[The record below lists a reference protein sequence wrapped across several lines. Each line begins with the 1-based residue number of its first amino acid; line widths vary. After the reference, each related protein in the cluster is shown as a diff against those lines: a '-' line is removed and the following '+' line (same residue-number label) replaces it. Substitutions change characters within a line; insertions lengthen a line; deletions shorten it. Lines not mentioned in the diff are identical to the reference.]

1 MRAMDGLLIQKG
13 TGDNTSKA
21 LFLPLCNFV
30 ITTEF
35 LLIAKKFELNLIG
48 VESLANHDI

>member
-21 LFLPLCNFV
+21 LFLPLCSFV
-30 ITTEF
+30 ITAEF
-35 LLIAKKFELNLIG
+35 LLIAKKFEL
-48 VESLANHDI
+48 H

>member
-13 TGDNTSKA
+13 TGDNTSEA
-21 LFLPLCNFV
+21 LFLPLCSFV
-30 ITTEF
+30 ITVEF
-35 LLIAKKFELNLIG
+35 LLIAKKFERHLIG

>member
-13 TGDNTSKA
+13 TGDNNSKA
-21 LFLPLCNFV
+21 LFLHLCSFV
-30 ITTEF
+30 ITVEI
-35 LLIAKKFELNLIG
+35 LSMAKKSGGHLIG

>member
-13 TGDNTSKA
+13 TGDNASKA
-21 LFLPLCNFV
+21 LFLHLCSFV
-30 ITTEF
+30 ITAEF
-35 LLIAKKFELNLIG
+35 LLIANKFELHLIG